1 MALNLLKNK
10 KIMSRHPL
18 KKHHIIKPDPFY
30 DSILIQK
37 IINQLMKKG
46 KKTLARKIL
55 NQAIQQIEEKTQQD
69 PVYIIEQAVA
79 NVTPAVEIKAR
90 RIGGAVYSIP
100 IELSSE
106 RGISTAIRWMIDC
119 CNKKSGQSFVSKL
132 TNEIIDASKKM
143 GSAIRKK
150 IGRAHV

>member
-1 MALNLLKNK
+1 
-10 KIMSRHPL
+10 MSRHPL
-18 KKHHIIKPDPFY
+18 KKKHTIKPDPFY

-37 IINQLMKKG
+37 ITNQLMKKG

-55 NQAIQQIEEKTQQD
+55 NQTINQIEKKTNQD
-69 PVYIIEQAVA
+69 PIHIIEQAIFNTV
-79 NVTPAVEIKAR
+79 PAVEIKAR

-106 RGISTAIRWMIDC
+106 RGISIAIRWIIDC
-119 CNKKSGQSFVSKL
+119 CNTKSGQSFISKL

-143 GSAIRKK
+143 GSAVRKRDEVHK
-150 IGRAHV
+150 IAESSARLM

>member
-1 MALNLLKNK
+1 
-10 KIMSRHPL
+10 MSRYPL
-18 KKHHIIKPDPFY
+18 KKKHIIKPDTFY

-55 NQAIQQIEEKTQQD
+55 NKTIRQIEKNTQQD
-69 PVYIIEQAVA
+69 PIQIIEQAILNIV
-79 NVTPAVEIKAR
+79 PAVEIKSR

-106 RGISTAIRWMIDC
+106 RGISVAIRWLISC
-119 CNKKSGQSFVSKL
+119 CNTQSGQSFISKL
-132 TNEIIDASKKM
+132 TNEIIDASKKI
-143 GSAIRKK
+143 GTAVRKRDEVHK
-150 IGRAHV
+150 IAESNARLM